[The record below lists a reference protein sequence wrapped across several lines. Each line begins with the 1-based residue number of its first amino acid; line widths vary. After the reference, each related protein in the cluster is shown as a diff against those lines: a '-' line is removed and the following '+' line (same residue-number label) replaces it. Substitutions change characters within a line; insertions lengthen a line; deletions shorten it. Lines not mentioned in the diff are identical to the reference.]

1 MVHTKRLLNYKY
13 INMKYIITL
22 VLLLTINFSY
32 ANNPPY
38 ILYVEGAPGVCQYWF
53 YDIDGTIQP
62 LLKHQVTNNQ
72 FRRYKIIK
80 TQYKNY

>member
-1 MVHTKRLLNYKY
+1 
-13 INMKYIITL
+13 MKYIITL

-38 ILYVEGAPGVCQYWF
+38 ILYVEYAPGVCQYWF
-53 YDIDGTIQP
+53 YDTDGTIQP
-62 LLKHQVTNNQ
+62 LLKHQLTNNQ

-80 TQYKNY
+80 KQYRNKNY